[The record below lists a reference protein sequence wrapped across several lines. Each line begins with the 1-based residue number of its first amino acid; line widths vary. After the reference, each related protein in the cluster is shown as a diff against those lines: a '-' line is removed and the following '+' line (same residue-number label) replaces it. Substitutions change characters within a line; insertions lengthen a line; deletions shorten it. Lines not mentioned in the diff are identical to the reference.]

1 MAKRKKKKRAGEINF
16 YKAMAVLGFL
26 LAGVLIYMFLGAT
39 PSLSPHPFHVATDPP
54 GKCLTCHMAQDRQ
67 TPIMPHRPMESCTF
81 CHNPREK
88 TPAQE

>member
-16 YKAMAVLGFL
+16 YKAMAVLGFI
-26 LAGVLIYMFLGAT
+26 LAGVLIYMFLGSA
-39 PSLSPHPFHVATDPP
+39 PRLSSHPFHVATDPP

-81 CHNPREK
+81 CHTPREK

>member
-26 LAGVLIYMFLGAT
+26 LAGVLIYMFLGAA
-39 PSLSPHPFHVATDPP
+39 PSLSPQPFHVATDPP

-81 CHNPREK
+81 CHKPREK